1 MKTVTKTA
9 LANVKQ
15 NKGRNFL
22 CGCAIALTTFLIF
35 VVLTVGYGMIRVQ
48 LASVDAYYPTYH
60 IMFRQV
66 SEKNTKA
73 LQVHNDIEEIGLR
86 MDLGQIIDDDA
97 TIIMTAMD
105 NNGIRL
111 NKAELEEG
119 TFPKNEKDIVVSKG
133 VLEELGI
140 QGKLGDE
147 ITIPYQIYEKD
158 GMGYA
163 KEDTFRI
170 CGFMESSDLNK
181 EKKMYFVMNSMEYAK
196 QMIPEADREYRVMFR
211 LADAE
216 HMTTDEIEER
226 GKEIGEDFGVPEGN
240 VVENREYLVA
250 NYTDPSFVKG
260 MIVVIVMVVL
270 AGILTI
276 YSIYYVS
283 MIPKVQEY
291 GKLKAIGSTK
301 RQIRQM
307 VFREGMLVTALAL
320 PVGLLISSFLSRWI
334 MKQMITFMAGEDP
347 LMQVAAELVKNGEV
361 SLLHWWIYA
370 ITIMAVLFTSAVSLA
385 KPMRIA
391 AKVSPIEAMRYQ
403 GLEKRGKKVRKGYQN
418 LTIFRLTKANMAR
431 NKKRTGITIVTLG
444 ATGIL
449 FMVVATILSCAAP
462 KEIAR
467 KDIESDYKIELET
480 WGGDKMNPDRDW
492 RQVQQNNPL
501 TKAFIDQVRDVDGV
515 EEVKVKTF
523 MNGKIPKLSMD
534 GEIWD
539 ADIIGLDA
547 SYAETLEKGEI
558 QGHVTYEELEKGDK
572 ILMSAN
578 MLYWFPELKVGDSL
592 KMVLNMGDD
601 QVEKTFEIGAIG
613 DYYESLGGSSFYLP
627 QSVLEKMNPNN
638 LNYTLEI
645 TVNDQKKN
653 SAYQELQ
660 ALADNSEYLV
670 TGSYEEQLQKWEKN
684 MRLMSVLCYAFLII
698 LGGIGIMN
706 LVNTMMNSIYTRR
719 RELGMIQAIGM
730 SEKQLIRMLQLE
742 GIIYTLGT
750 LAVSVGIGSLVGYG
764 AFLYA
769 KTKHMFQIS
778 EYHFPV
784 VPAVLLICVVAFL
797 QVLLTYGVSANF
809 RKLSLIDRIRYAEVL
824 NMGDDQVEKTFEIGA
839 IGDYYESLGGSSF
852 YLPQSVLEKMNPNNL
867 NYTLEITVND
877 QKKNSAYQELQALA
891 DNSEYLVTGS
901 YEEQLQKWEKNM
913 RLMSVL
919 CYAFLIILGGIGIMN
934 LVNTMMNSIYTR
946 RRELGMIQAIGM
958 SEKQLI
964 RMLQL
969 EGIIYTLG
977 TLAVS
982 VGIGSLVGYGAF
994 LYAKTKHMFQI
1005 SEYHFPVV
1013 PAVLLICVV
1022 AFLQVLLTYGVSA
1035 NFRKLS
1041 LIDRIRYAE

>member
-211 LADAE
+211 LADAD

-418 LTIFRLTKANMAR
+418 LTIF
-431 NKKRTGITIVTLG
+431 V
-444 ATGIL
+444 
-449 FMVVATILSCAAP
+449 
-462 KEIAR
+462 
-467 KDIESDYKIELET
+467 
-480 WGGDKMNPDRDW
+480 
-492 RQVQQNNPL
+492 
-501 TKAFIDQVRDVDGV
+501 
-515 EEVKVKTF
+515 
-523 MNGKIPKLSMD
+523 
-534 GEIWD
+534 
-539 ADIIGLDA
+539 
-547 SYAETLEKGEI
+547 
-558 QGHVTYEELEKGDK
+558 
-572 ILMSAN
+572 
-578 MLYWFPELKVGDSL
+578 
-592 KMVLNMGDD
+592 
-601 QVEKTFEIGAIG
+601 
-613 DYYESLGGSSFYLP
+613 
-627 QSVLEKMNPNN
+627 
-638 LNYTLEI
+638 
-645 TVNDQKKN
+645 
-653 SAYQELQ
+653 
-660 ALADNSEYLV
+660 
-670 TGSYEEQLQKWEKN
+670 
-684 MRLMSVLCYAFLII
+684 
-698 LGGIGIMN
+698 
-706 LVNTMMNSIYTRR
+706 
-719 RELGMIQAIGM
+719 
-730 SEKQLIRMLQLE
+730 
-742 GIIYTLGT
+742 
-750 LAVSVGIGSLVGYG
+750 
-764 AFLYA
+764 
-769 KTKHMFQIS
+769 
-778 EYHFPV
+778 
-784 VPAVLLICVVAFL
+784 
-797 QVLLTYGVSANF
+797 
-809 RKLSLIDRIRYAEVL
+809 
-824 NMGDDQVEKTFEIGA
+824 
-839 IGDYYESLGGSSF
+839 
-852 YLPQSVLEKMNPNNL
+852 
-867 NYTLEITVND
+867 
-877 QKKNSAYQELQALA
+877 
-891 DNSEYLVTGS
+891 
-901 YEEQLQKWEKNM
+901 
-913 RLMSVL
+913 
-919 CYAFLIILGGIGIMN
+919 
-934 LVNTMMNSIYTR
+934 
-946 RRELGMIQAIGM
+946 
-958 SEKQLI
+958 
-964 RMLQL
+964 
-969 EGIIYTLG
+969 
-977 TLAVS
+977 
-982 VGIGSLVGYGAF
+982 
-994 LYAKTKHMFQI
+994 
-1005 SEYHFPVV
+1005 
-1013 PAVLLICVV
+1013 
-1022 AFLQVLLTYGVSA
+1022 
-1035 NFRKLS
+1035 
-1041 LIDRIRYAE
+1041 

>member
-170 CGFMESSDLNK
+170 CGFMESSDSNK

-240 VVENREYLVA
+240 VVENRAYLAA

-467 KDIESDYKIELET
+467 KDIESDYKIKLET

-539 ADIIGLDA
+539 ANIIGLDA

-613 DYYESLGGSSFYLP
+613 DYYASLGGSSFYLP

-670 TGSYEEQLQKWEKN
+670 TGSYEEQLQEWEKN
-684 MRLMSVLCYAFLII
+684 MRLTSVLCYAFLII

-809 RKLSLIDRIRYAEVL
+809 RKLSLIDRIRYAE
-824 NMGDDQVEKTFEIGA
+824 
-839 IGDYYESLGGSSF
+839 
-852 YLPQSVLEKMNPNNL
+852 
-867 NYTLEITVND
+867 
-877 QKKNSAYQELQALA
+877 
-891 DNSEYLVTGS
+891 
-901 YEEQLQKWEKNM
+901 
-913 RLMSVL
+913 
-919 CYAFLIILGGIGIMN
+919 
-934 LVNTMMNSIYTR
+934 
-946 RRELGMIQAIGM
+946 
-958 SEKQLI
+958 
-964 RMLQL
+964 
-969 EGIIYTLG
+969 
-977 TLAVS
+977 
-982 VGIGSLVGYGAF
+982 
-994 LYAKTKHMFQI
+994 
-1005 SEYHFPVV
+1005 
-1013 PAVLLICVV
+1013 
-1022 AFLQVLLTYGVSA
+1022 
-1035 NFRKLS
+1035 
-1041 LIDRIRYAE
+1041 

>member
-250 NYTDPSFVKG
+250 NYTDPSFIKG

-523 MNGKIPKLSMD
+523 MNGEIPKLSMD
-534 GEIWD
+534 GEIWG

-653 SAYQELQ
+653 SAPKGLTSASGIDVMTH
-660 ALADNSEYLV
+660 ALEAYVSMMASDYTDGLALRAIKLVFDYLPRAYRNGNDV
-670 TGSYEEQLQKWEKN
+670 EARDHMANASCMAGMAFAN
-684 MRLMSVLCYAFLII
+684 AFLGVNHSLAHK
-698 LGGIGIMN
+698 LGAFHHIPHGIAN
-706 LVNTMMNSIYTRR
+706 ALVLTDVMRYNAAEVPAKMGTFPQY
-719 RELGMIQAIGM
+719 QYP
-730 SEKQLIRMLQLE
+730 K
-742 GIIYTLGT
+742 T
-750 LAVSVGIGSLVGYG
+750 LA
-764 AFLYA
+764 
-769 KTKHMFQIS
+769 
-778 EYHFPV
+778 
-784 VPAVLLICVVAFL
+784 
-797 QVLLTYGVSANF
+797 
-809 RKLSLIDRIRYAEVL
+809 RYAEVGRFVGL
-824 NMGDDQVEKTFEIGA
+824 TGKDDKEVFEKLLDKLEELKKIIEIKPT
-839 IGDYYESLGGSSF
+839 IKDYGVDEKYF
-852 YLPQSVLEKMNPNNL
+852 LE
-867 NYTLEITVND
+867 TLDEMSEQAFND
-877 QKKNSAYQELQALA
+877 QCTGANPRYPLIAELKEIYLKAY
-891 DNSEYLVTGS
+891 
-901 YEEQLQKWEKNM
+901 
-913 RLMSVL
+913 
-919 CYAFLIILGGIGIMN
+919 
-934 LVNTMMNSIYTR
+934 
-946 RRELGMIQAIGM
+946 
-958 SEKQLI
+958 
-964 RMLQL
+964 
-969 EGIIYTLG
+969 
-977 TLAVS
+977 
-982 VGIGSLVGYGAF
+982 YG
-994 LYAKTKHMFQI
+994 K
-1005 SEYHFPVV
+1005 
-1013 PAVLLICVV
+1013 
-1022 AFLQVLLTYGVSA
+1022 
-1035 NFRKLS
+1035 
-1041 LIDRIRYAE
+1041 